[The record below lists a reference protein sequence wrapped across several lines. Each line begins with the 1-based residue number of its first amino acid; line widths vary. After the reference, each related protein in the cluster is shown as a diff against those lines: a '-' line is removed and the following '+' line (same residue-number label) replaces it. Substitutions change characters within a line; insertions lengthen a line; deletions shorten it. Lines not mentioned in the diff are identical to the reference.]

1 MLCNAYAA
9 SGVAENLVVLTIGKA
24 RIVGILVGNRA
35 VRDLLVTAIA
45 DVGGPVQTGA
55 MFLLKI
61 GTGLVA
67 GRAGSTFDATNK
79 DLIADVHFATVV
91 SSYTK
96 VLCII
101 EGALVIPVGG
111 STQFHF
117 FGNGSWILAEIFSD
131 VLERTPLI

>member
-1 MLCNAYAA
+1 M
-9 SGVAENLVVLTIGKA
+9 GNLFI
-24 RIVGILVGNRA
+24 
-35 VRDLLVTAIA
+35 TAIA
-45 DVGGPVQTGA
+45 DIRSFIEPAAT
-55 MFLLKI
+55 FLFKVRA
-61 GTGLVA
+61 GLVA